1 MDATERVNPAGT
13 EPAGADSVAAD
24 PAGTDPAG
32 AGSAGA
38 GPAGAGRRGR
48 VVGLALACHP
58 GPALAVTALAFA
70 LALGSGLGGPRSALV
85 TAAVLTGQLSVGWC
99 NDAYDARRDARAGRR
114 GKPAADGTVG
124 AGAVWAAAGIAL
136 ALCVPLSL
144 ACGILA
150 GTVHLAAVAAAW
162 LYNLRLKATALSW
175 LPYVAGFGALPA
187 AVALSLP
194 GGPPP
199 RWWTVAAGALLGF
212 AAHLADTLPDIAVD
226 RAAGIRGLPHRLGDT
241 GTRLLLPL
249 PLLGATAV
257 LALGPPGPVD
267 AAGAAALVLAATASL
282 AGPAL
287 GRRWRKAALAGA
299 VAVAAVDL
307 ALLLVRGVSAS

>member
-1 MDATERVNPAGT
+1 MDATDRV
-13 EPAGADSVAAD
+13 S
-24 PAGTDPAG
+24 PAG
-32 AGSAGA
+32 AGAAGA
-38 GPAGAGRRGR
+38 AEAQPIGAVPAGAGRAGARRRGR

-58 GPALAVTALAFA
+58 GPALAVTALGCA
-70 LALGSGLGGPRSALV
+70 LALGSGLGGSRSALV

-99 NDAYDARRDARAGRR
+99 NDAYDARRDADAGRR
-114 GKPAADGTVG
+114 GKPAADGTVE
-124 AGAVWAAAGIAL
+124 ARAVWAAAAVAL
-136 ALCVPLSL
+136 FLCVPLSL
-144 ACGILA
+144 ACGALA
-150 GTVHLAAVAAAW
+150 GAVHLGAVTAAW

-194 GGPPP
+194 GGPWP
-199 RWWTVAAGALLGF
+199 RWWTVTAGALLGF
-212 AAHLADTLPDIAVD
+212 AAHLADTLPDIAAD
-226 RAAGIRGLPHRLGDT
+226 RASGIRGLPHRLGER
-241 GTRLLLPL
+241 GTRLLLPA

-257 LALGPPGPVD
+257 LAFGPPGPVD
-267 AAGAAALVLAATASL
+267 AGGAAALVLAGAAAL

-307 ALLLVRGVSAS
+307 ALLLARGASGA